1 MLRKLK
7 YNEKQIM
14 EKWSF
19 KNASDI
25 RQVSRTGCFTNRKIR
40 ERTINRM
47 SIVYKIKEQEDKDLT
62 KKPNKKEINSMYFL
76 AQII

>member
-7 YNEKQIM
+7 YDERQIM
-14 EKWSF
+14 EKWSL

-25 RQVSRTGCFTNRKIR
+25 RQVSRTGCFTNRKRR
-40 ERTINRM
+40 ERTINRTI
-47 SIVYKIKEQEDKDLT
+47 IVYKVKEKEDKALT
-62 KKPNKKEINSMYFL
+62 KKPSKKEINSMYFL